1 MDRIKHII
9 DIIKENKEI
18 SDFKLIRKKTSS
30 KELFLIRDAIDM
42 DRSVETDDVSV
53 TIYADTE
60 EDGKKFRGDSSC
72 LLYTSDAADE

>member
-1 MDRIKHII
+1 MDRIKNII

-60 EDGKKFRGDSSC
+60 EDGKKI
-72 LLYTSDAADE
+72 

>member
-1 MDRIKHII
+1 MDRIKNII

-30 KELFLIRDAIDM
+30 KELFLIRDQVDM

-53 TIYADTE
+53 TIYA
-60 EDGKKFRGDSSC
+60 GPNSNGLSNLILSM
-72 LLYTSDAADE
+72 